1 VIRGTAVL
9 VAGAVVAVALLTV
22 DVFLTFVNTRQL
34 HHDDAWVTHSHEV
47 ITGLEQVLS
56 MTKDAESGQRGYL
69 ITGNPLYLEPYH
81 AAIDSVHARLDEL
94 DALVADSPSQLGRLA
109 RLRGAIEDRLATLE
123 HNVELQRDSRFEEAR
138 QSVGSGLGW
147 KQMEAARAVSAEML
161 LHEQDLL
168 AARSRESQRSYQ
180 VAVGTG
186 LVSGLSAMAAIAG
199 FLLLLRRHLARRTHD
214 ARVISEQAERLRTT
228 LASIG
233 DAVISTD
240 AGGRVTSLNPAA
252 EALTGWTT
260 AEAVG
265 RDLDEVFHI
274 VNEDTRQRA
283 ANPARRALAEG
294 LIVGLA
300 NHTVLIARDGSEHP
314 IDDSAAPIRCR
325 EGEIVGCVLVFH
337 DVTERRRDERALLRT
352 TEDLRRISAELSEA
366 SRRKDEFLA
375 VLAHELRNPLA
386 PIRSGLEIMRRA
398 GDRGDVVAR
407 TRSMIE
413 RQLAQLVRLVDD
425 LLDVSRISRG
435 KLELQ
440 LERVDL
446 ATVLEAAI
454 ETSRPS
460 LDAGGHR
467 LTVELPPGPVPV
479 DGDPTRL
486 SQVFANL
493 IQNAAK
499 FSDPGGPIGLRAER
513 EGGEVVVTVTD
524 EGIGIST
531 EMLPRVFE
539 MFTQG
544 DRSLARSAGGLGIG
558 LTLVRT
564 LTELH
569 GGRVEA
575 RSAGT
580 RRGSAFVVR
589 LPVGPPLEAPAAAP
603 AGEPGALDGPDGP
616 QPAAD
621 RRRVLVADD
630 NVDAAT
636 SLGALLELTGH
647 EVRTVH
653 DGGQALYVA
662 RVFRPDVLLLDIG
675 MPGFN
680 GYEVCA
686 RIRSERGAGP
696 LIVALTGWGQEQ
708 DKQRSR
714 EAGFDHHLV
723 KPIDPSALDRL
734 LRDGGDGRSSRT

>member
-1 VIRGTAVL
+1 MNRGAGVLAVGAVL
-9 VAGAVVAVALLTV
+9 AVALLAV

-34 HHDDAWVTHSHEV
+34 RHDDAWVTHSHEV
-47 ITGLEQVLS
+47 ITGLERILS

-69 ITGNPLYLEPYH
+69 VTGNPLYLEPYH
-81 AAIDSVHARLDEL
+81 AAIESLHARLDEVE
-94 DALVADSPSQLGRLA
+94 ALVSDSPSQLGRLA
-109 RLRGAIEDRLATLE
+109 RLRGAIEDRLVTLE
-123 HNVELQRDSRFEEAR
+123 RNVELQRDSRFEEAR
-138 QSVGSGLGW
+138 QSVGSGIGW

-161 LHEQDLL
+161 LHEQGLL
-168 AARSRESQRSYQ
+168 ADRSRESERSYQ

-186 LVSGLSAMAAIAG
+186 LVSGLSAMAAIVG
-199 FLLLLRRHLARRTHD
+199 FLLLLRRHLARRTLD

-240 AGGRVTSLNPAA
+240 ADGRVTSLNPAA
-252 EALTGWTT
+252 EAITGWTA

-274 VNEDTRQRA
+274 LNEDTRQRA
-283 ANPARRALAEG
+283 PNPARRALAEG

-300 NHTVLIARDGSEHP
+300 NHTMLIARDGSEHP

-325 EGEIVGCVLVFH
+325 EGEVVGCVLVFR

-366 SRRKDEFLA
+366 ARRKDEFLA
-375 VLAHELRNPLA
+375 TLAHELRNPLA
-386 PIRSGLEIMRRA
+386 PIRSGLEVLRLA
-398 GDRGDVVAR
+398 GSREEVAVR

-446 ATVLEAAI
+446 AAALEAAI

-460 LDAGGHR
+460 LEAGGHR
-467 LTVELPPGPVPV
+467 LGIELPREAVAI

-493 IQNAAK
+493 LQNAAK
-499 FSDPGGPIGLRAER
+499 FSEPGGPVRLRAER
-513 EGGEVVVTVTD
+513 EGGEVAVTVTD
-524 EGIGIST
+524 EGIGISA

-539 MFTQG
+539 MFAQG
-544 DRSLARSAGGLGIG
+544 DRSLERAAGGLGIG
-558 LTLVRT
+558 LTLVKT

-575 RSAGT
+575 RSAGPGQ
-580 RRGSAFVVR
+580 GSAFIVH
-589 LPVGPPLEAPAAAP
+589 LPVAPPLGAQVAEPAV
-603 AGEPGALDGPDGP
+603 EPRELRPP
-616 QPAAD
+616 AD

-636 SLGALLELTGH
+636 SLSTLLELAGH

-653 DGGQALYVA
+653 DGGHALVEA
-662 RVFRPDVLLLDIG
+662 RAFRPEVLLLDIG

-680 GYEVCA
+680 GYEVCR

-714 EAGFDHHLV
+714 DAGFDHHLV
-723 KPIDPSALDRL
+723 KPVEPAALDRL
-734 LRDGGDGRSSRT
+734 LRDGVDGRAGQAGQT